1 MRQISGYA
9 TIAIRDIN
17 YDSKYWEIYIGKS
30 MSIFESMRS
39 RMPSEIPAQLDRIDR
54 FWHSYRQF
62 NQVIPKVVNHAQ
74 GKLGDKGFDVIVCG
88 GTLGIFIACALQRCG
103 WDVAVV
109 EQGILRGRAQEW
121 NISRKELDIFIELDL
136 LTETELETAI
146 VTIYNPARV
155 GFEGGK
161 GLWVSNIL
169 NIGVDPIYLLEVLKQ
184 KFLAAGGKLW
194 EQTGFQRVTT
204 YADGVSVEIVQREPD
219 LAVEKITGRLLLDVM
234 GHFSSIAKQA
244 RSQVQGNIK
253 PDGVCMVV
261 GSCAKGMPEKS
272 YGDLIY
278 SFTPIQNQCQYFWEA
293 FPARDGRTTYMF
305 TYVDADPQRPS
316 FAQLMEDYLFWLPKY
331 QEIELKQLKFERV
344 LFGFFPSYKQNPL
357 QTPWD
362 RILQVGDSSGMQSP
376 LSFGGFGAMVR
387 HLPRLTDGINAALCG
402 DWLSKQDLRSLQP
415 YQPNLSVTW
424 LFQKSMS
431 VAVNQKVQSDRI
443 NYLLAVTFMAMEKLG
458 DRVLYPFLQDVVQ
471 FVPLA
476 QTMLAMS
483 IADPVLVLKIIQ
495 QVGIGTLANWLK
507 HYLSLGA
514 YSFLNQLCQKVEPAI
529 ANLLPEQQYQLQR
542 QIDAWKYGSG
552 GDYKR

>member
-1 MRQISGYA
+1 
-9 TIAIRDIN
+9 
-17 YDSKYWEIYIGKS
+17 
-30 MSIFESMRS
+30 MSLLETVRS
-39 RMPSEIPAQLDRIDR
+39 QMPPEIPAQLERMDA
-54 FWHSYRQF
+54 FWHKYRQF
-62 NQVIPKVVNHAQ
+62 DQEIPQVVDTSQSRSQN
-74 GKLGDKGFDVIVCG
+74 KLGDHDFDVIVCG
-88 GTLGIFIACALQRCG
+88 GTLGIFIACALQQLG
-103 WDVAVV
+103 WDVVII
-109 EQGILRGRAQEW
+109 EQGALRGRVQEW
-121 NISRKELDIFIELDL
+121 NISRQELEIFLELDL
-136 LTETELETAI
+136 LTEMELETAI
-146 VTIYNPARV
+146 ATIYNPARV

-161 GLWVSNIL
+161 DLWVRDVL
-169 NIGVDPIYLLEVLKQ
+169 NIGVDPVYLLETLKQ
-184 KFLAAGGKLW
+184 KFLAAGGKLL
-194 EQTGFQRVTT
+194 EQTIFKKAIA
-204 YADGVSVEIVQREPD
+204 YPDGI
-219 LAVEKITGRLLLDVM
+219 AVEVTHKNDNAVNPPIERLTGRLLLDVM
-234 GHFSSIAKQA
+234 GHFSPIAKQA
-244 RSQVQGNIK
+244 RSQVQGNLK

-261 GSCAKGMPEKS
+261 GSCAKGMSEKP

-293 FPARDGRTTYMF
+293 FPAKDGRTTYMF
-305 TYVDADPQRPS
+305 TYVDAEPQRPN

-331 QEIELKQLKFERV
+331 QEIELHQLKFERV

-387 HLPRLTDGINAALCG
+387 HLPRLTDGINAALHG

-507 HYLSLGA
+507 HYLNLGA
-514 YSFLNQLCQKVEPAI
+514 YSFLNQLGQKVEPAI

>member
-1 MRQISGYA
+1 
-9 TIAIRDIN
+9 
-17 YDSKYWEIYIGKS
+17 
-30 MSIFESMRS
+30 MSLFETVRS
-39 RMPSEIPAQLDRIDR
+39 QMPVEVPSQLERMDA
-54 FWHSYRQF
+54 FWKSYRQGD
-62 NQVIPKVVNHAQ
+62 QAIAKVVQ
-74 GKLGDKGFDVIVCG
+74 SSQEKLGDKDFDAIVCG
-88 GTLGIFIACALQRCG
+88 GTLGIFIACALQLRG
-103 WDVAVV
+103 WQVAVI
-109 EQGILRGRAQEW
+109 EQGTLRGRAQEW
-121 NISRKELDIFIELDL
+121 NISRKELNAFLELNL

-146 VTIYNPARV
+146 ATVYNPARV
-155 GFEGGK
+155 GFQGGK
-161 GLWVSNIL
+161 DLWVRDIL
-169 NIGVDPIYLLEVLKQ
+169 NIGVDPVYLLEVLKQ
-184 KFLAAGGKLW
+184 KFLAAGGTLF
-194 EQTGFQRVTT
+194 EQTGFKQAIA
-204 YADGVSVEIVQREPD
+204 YADGVSVEVARTPNPSGVGGENK
-219 LAVEKITGRLLLDVM
+219 KITGQLLLDVM
-234 GHFSSIAKQA
+234 GHFSPIAKQA

-261 GSCAKGMPEKS
+261 GSCAKGMPEKT

-293 FPARDGRTTYMF
+293 FPAKDGRTTYMF

-331 QEIELKQLKFERV
+331 QEIELSKLEFQRI

-387 HLPRLTDGINAALCG
+387 HLSRLTDGIDMALHHNL
-402 DWLSKQDLRSLQP
+402 LSKENLRSLQP

-431 VAVNQKVQSDRI
+431 VAVNQHIESDRI
-443 NYLLAVTFMAMEKLG
+443 NYLLGVTFTAMEKLG

-483 IADPVLVLKIIQ
+483 VADPVLVLKIMQ
-495 QVGIGTLANWLK
+495 QVGISTLLDWLK
-507 HYLSLGA
+507 HYLGLGA
-514 YSFLNQLCQKVEPAI
+514 YSFLNQVGQKVEPAI
-529 ANLLPEQQYQLQR
+529 GNLLPEQKYQWQR
-542 QIDAWKYGSG
+542 QLDAWHYGSG
-552 GDYKR
+552 GDY